1 MSPLMAFALGCLTAC
16 TLMRIALSI
25 IHHIEEHH
33 DHHDH
38 DHRKDHS

>member
-1 MSPLMAFALGCLTAC
+1 MSPLMAFALGGLTAC

-25 IHHIEEHH
+25 IHHIDNHH